1 MRGSMIES
9 QKSYRRNAASEKF
22 DTSITRLRRIALQ
35 LSGDDGR
42 WFREC
47 LELYQA
53 GASDGLR
60 LDVCLSLVP
69 KRGRT
74 PWWES
79 ESCAERDQI
88 VRGIAVKYCAGMQ
101 TTHAARW
108 IVGQACIYET
118 GEYRFHQ
125 KLTAPPA
132 AIEGTVREDLFRLLK
147 AHGRTRSASCKALS
161 PSYATILRALKKK
174 HEVAVFAK
182 HRA

>member
-1 MRGSMIES
+1 MSD
-9 QKSYRRNAASEKF
+9 APLWA
-22 DTSITRLRRIALQ
+22 LRRIAAR

-47 LELYQA
+47 LEFYQA
-53 GASDGLR
+53 GARDGMR
-60 LDVCLSLVP
+60 LDLCLGLVP

-88 VRGIAVKYCAGMQ
+88 VRGIAATYCAGMRK
-101 TTHAARW
+101 THAARW

-118 GEYRFHQ
+118 GEYRFHR
-125 KLTAPPA
+125 KLMAPPA
-132 AIEGTVREDLFRLLK
+132 AIEGTVRADLFRLLK

-161 PSYATILRALKKK
+161 PSYATILRALKK
-174 HEVAVFAK
+174 
-182 HRA
+182 